1 MEDDKL
7 FNHLYGICIE
17 LKYIWP
23 TMRKDMNEIIKNKP
37 EISEVHQKSRM
48 LHVSEPPSIT
58 STSHNCEEK
67 IKGQTRNGGESPRQS
82 EPNTIVSEL
91 PLVRT
96 TPIRREKVLGKKT
109 GRPPQNLKLLL
120 AGVQKVKCIMRYSSN
135 CFGEF
140 IPHSKFNKICNNCK
154 STHAYR
160 SYV

>member
-1 MEDDKL
+1 MKSSKINQKYRKFIRSQECCMCQNPPQSQAHHITVRKRLKDKPGMGAKVPDNQIL
-7 FNHLYGICIE
+7 IPLCPSCHL
-17 LKYIWP
+17 
-23 TMRKDMNEIIKNKP
+23 
-37 EISEVHQKSRM
+37 
-48 LHVSEPPSIT
+48 
-58 STSHNCEEK
+58 
-67 IKGQTRNGGESPRQS
+67 
-82 EPNTIVSEL
+82 
-91 PLVRT
+91 
-96 TPIRREKVLGKKT
+96 LGKKT